1 MATLEEVL
9 ADVKD
14 DYLYDDIQFFIDENL
29 RTITIP
35 NNGVVFGVV
44 GDKNVNHINFVMN
57 RYYNGF
63 DMSTFQFKINYLNA
77 NGDPN
82 YYDVFDRTLTDDET
96 IRFTWLLGADVTNYV
111 GDVVFGVELFK
122 LNGSEIIQDFNTTK
136 ATGKVLDGFSVN
148 QHVTPEEEIDAI
160 VAQIIGGAL
169 NDSY

>member
-1 MATLEEVL
+1 MATLEEIL

-14 DYLYDDIQFFIDENL
+14 DHLYDDIQFFIDENL

-44 GDKNVNHINFVMN
+44 GDINVNHINFVMN

-82 YYDVFDRTLTDDET
+82 YYDVFDQTLTDDET
-96 IRFTWLLGADVTNYV
+96 I
-111 GDVVFGVELFK
+111 
-122 LNGSEIIQDFNTTK
+122 
-136 ATGKVLDGFSVN
+136 
-148 QHVTPEEEIDAI
+148 
-160 VAQIIGGAL
+160 
-169 NDSY
+169 